1 MDLRRLQVTGGGTFL
16 VSLPISWAKRN
27 NLTRG
32 SFVAVLERSD
42 GSVTIDPKY
51 PSSVELTSVSVPL
64 SPSIEREIIGK
75 YLLGYD
81 IISVN
86 SRERLGAGDRERI
99 KKSVSL
105 LMGLEIV
112 EEDSHNVVLQ
122 CLLEPAA
129 FPPEKILR
137 REYLIAA
144 GMHKES
150 ISSFLELD
158 RSLAASVIERDT
170 EVNRLYFLLVRLLR
184 TIIKN
189 PKLSESTG
197 IALITC
203 LDYRLVA
210 SFIEALGD
218 HATEIAKIVRDS
230 KLADISKET
239 QSTLSKISET
249 IYDIHSE
256 AMAALFSS
264 NIGIAE
270 NVVKKHSLVYRSLHD
285 LEETTAQQDIKYF
298 LAISNITSA
307 LKRICDCGKDIAD
320 LVVIP

>member
-27 NLTRG
+27 HLTRG
-32 SFVAVLERSD
+32 SFVTVTERSD

-51 PSSVELTSVSVPL
+51 SSSVELTSVSVPFSSSL
-64 SPSIEREIIGK
+64 EREIIGK

-86 SRERLGAGDRERI
+86 SKERLSASDRERI
-99 KKSVSL
+99 KRNVSL

-112 EEDSHNVVLQ
+112 EENSHNVVLQ

-129 FPPEKILR
+129 FPPERILR

-144 GMHKES
+144 GMHRES
-150 ISSFLELD
+150 ISSFLEMD
-158 RSLAASVIERDT
+158 RVLATNVIERDT
-170 EVNRLYFLLVRLLR
+170 EVDRLYFLLVRLLR
-184 TIIKN
+184 TILKN
-189 PKLSESTG
+189 PKLSESLG

-210 SFIEALGD
+210 SFVEALGD
-218 HATEIAKIVRDS
+218 HATEIAKIVKDS
-230 KLADISKET
+230 QLSNISKET
-239 QSTLSKISET
+239 QSTISKISES

-264 NIGIAE
+264 DMEIAE
-270 NVVKKHSLVYRSLHD
+270 VVVKKHSLVYESLHN
-285 LEETTAQQDIKYF
+285 LEEATALHDSKYF
-298 LAISNITSA
+298 LTISNIVSA
-307 LKRICDCGKDIAD
+307 MRRICDCGKDVAD
-320 LVVIP
+320 LVVTP